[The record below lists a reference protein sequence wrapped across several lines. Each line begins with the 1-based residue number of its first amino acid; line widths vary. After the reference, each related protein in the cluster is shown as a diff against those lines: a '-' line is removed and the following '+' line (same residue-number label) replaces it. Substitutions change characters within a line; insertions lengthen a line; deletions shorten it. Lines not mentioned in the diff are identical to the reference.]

1 MESTPDPRALLAGVL
16 PIRIVNEGEVLFREG
31 EPGDSMV
38 IVFAGMLRIEV
49 GVRGGGSVEI
59 GQAGPGQVVGEMTCL
74 DPAPRSATVTAALDS
89 TIITLDRGTLN
100 SLRTSAPAVFTEVLK
115 VVIAQ
120 VTHRVR
126 EADERVGDLAA
137 GLGVPP
143 PAAGS
148 PSPGGPPPGPAQAP
162 AGFSATEMALLDGA
176 LPRESFDDGGV
187 VCREGAPGGSCFVLR
202 SGAVEVRKGVDG
214 GEIVLAVLAPG
225 AIIGQM
231 ALVDERP
238 RSATVRCR
246 GPVDVLVLDRDL
258 FDRML
263 SAQAPLAL
271 RLQEQIAISGIRQL
285 RNADRWLSSLSGRR
299 RTLPMAI
306 VSPPRPPAPA
316 ASTAPASRS
325 APAARPAPTSGPS
338 TTPKLPALLAEH
350 PAPAPKTEAAPLRA
364 APPRVPGSPV
374 AAPVGSE
381 ASEAQREAHLFMFMR
396 TALNEWGMSTDD
408 VDGVKA
414 VEPHGHISKAELN
427 ARKGKWTD

>member
-1 MESTPDPRALLAGVL
+1 
-16 PIRIVNEGEVLFREG
+16 
-31 EPGDSMV
+31 MV
-38 IVFAGMLRIEV
+38 IVFAGLLRIEV

-126 EADERVGDLAA
+126 EADDRVGDLAA

-148 PSPGGPPPGPAQAP
+148 PSPGGPLPGPARAP

-214 GEIVLAVLAPG
+214 GEIVLAVLGPG

-231 ALVDERP
+231 SLVDDRP

-299 RTLPMAI
+299 RTVPMAI
-306 VSPPRPPAPA
+306 VPPPRPPAPA
-316 ASTAPASRS
+316 ARAPSAEKPATA
-325 APAARPAPTSGPS
+325 
-338 TTPKLPALLAEH
+338 PKLPAALAAH
-350 PAPAPKTEAAPLRA
+350 PAPAPVTSAPVTSAPVTAARSPAAAPARA
-364 APPRVPGSPV
+364 PGSPV
-374 AAPVGSE
+374 KAPVGSE
-381 ASEAQREAHLFMFMR
+381 ASEAQREAHLFAFMR
-396 TALNEWGMSTDD
+396 TALNEWGMTTVSPLVVIRRNLD
-408 VDGVKA
+408 VV
-414 VEPHGHISKAELN
+414 VAE
-427 ARKGKWTD
+427 G